1 MVSNADVARALH
13 ELAVLTE
20 LEEASRS
27 SFRARAYHSAVRAI
41 ESHSG
46 SVADLREEQLVSIDG
61 IGPAIAAKIR
71 EVAETGTMQRLE
83 ELRERFPPG
92 YLELVRIPGI
102 GPKTVALLYDELG
115 VRSVDDL
122 KVVLAEQRLRDLPG
136 LGARTEEKITR
147 AIDRLGLAGKERR
160 APIGD
165 ALPLAERLVEI
176 LEGVDGVDRV
186 TYAGSLRRFRETVA
200 DIDVVVATED
210 PDAATEAFVAIPEV
224 REVIARGPTKTT
236 VLTARG
242 IQADL
247 RVVSPEQ
254 WGAAL
259 IYFTGSKEHNVAIRE
274 RAVRSGRTLN
284 EYGLFALVEDEEGRP
299 TPGERITGESEQ
311 EVYAALGL
319 AWIPPGMREAIGEI
333 TAAESG
339 ELPAFA
345 TVEDLRGDLHVHT
358 DRSGD
363 GRQSLDAVISAV
375 RDRGYEYVAITDHA
389 ENLRMNAVSREEM
402 VAQREEI
409 RRLQEEIPDLTILHG
424 AELNIGPDGGLDY
437 DDEFLEAFDWGVAS
451 IHSHFDLE
459 PSEQT
464 TRIVRAMEHPAVNA
478 IGHLQGR
485 RIGKRPGVRID
496 VEAVLT
502 AAEATGT
509 AIEINANLDR
519 LDASAEVLRAA
530 RDRDVVFVINS
541 DAHRLSEFS
550 NVIHGIRQAERGWV
564 PGDRIANTWPRD
576 RFLAWV
582 RGR

>member
-1 MVSNADVARALH
+1 
-13 ELAVLTE
+13 VLTE
-20 LEEASRS
+20 LEEESRS
-27 SFRARAYHSAVRAI
+27 SFRARAYHTAVRAV
-41 ESHSG
+41 ESHAG
-46 SVADLREEQLVSIDG
+46 QIADLSEQQLVEIDG
-61 IGPAIAAKIR
+61 IGPAIAKKVR
-71 EVAETGTMQRLE
+71 EVAETGTIQRLE

-122 KVVLAEQRLRDLPG
+122 KVALAEQRLRDLPG
-136 LGARTEEKITR
+136 LGARTEEKIAS

-165 ALPLAERLVEI
+165 ALPLAERLVEV
-176 LEGVDGVDRV
+176 LEGANGVDRV
-186 TYAGSLRRFRETVA
+186 AYAGSLRRFRETVA
-200 DIDVVVATED
+200 DIDVVVATTD
-210 PDAATEAFVAIPEV
+210 PDAATAAFVAVPEV
-224 REVIARGPTKTT
+224 REVLARGPTKTT

-247 RVVSPEQ
+247 RVVAPEQ

-284 EYGLFALVEDEEGRP
+284 EYGLFELVEDEDGRP
-299 TPGERITGESEQ
+299 TTGARLAGATER
-311 EVYAALGL
+311 EVYEALGL
-319 AWIPPGMREAIGEI
+319 AWIPPGMREAVGEI
-333 TAAESG
+333 AAAENRD
-339 ELPAFA
+339 LPTFA
-345 TVEDLRGDLHVHT
+345 TVKDLRGDLHVHT

-363 GRQSLDAVISAV
+363 GRQSLEEVISVV

-402 VAQREEI
+402 IAQREEI
-409 RRLQEEIPDLTILHG
+409 RNLEEIPDLTILHG

-437 DDEFLEAFDWGVAS
+437 DDEFLEGFDWGIAS

-459 PSEQT
+459 PDEQT
-464 TRIVRAMEHPAVNA
+464 ARIVRAMEHPAVNA

-485 RIGKRPGVRID
+485 RIGKRPGVQID
-496 VEAVLT
+496 VEAVLA

-541 DAHRLSEFS
+541 DAHRQSEFA
-550 NVIHGIRQAERGWV
+550 NVVHGIRQAERGWV
-564 PGDRIANTWPRD
+564 PADRIANTWPRD

-582 RGR
+582 ETVRRR